1 MSRTKLGLGLG
12 LGLEM
17 QKNRR
22 APPSAAD
29 GTRARATSDGHNRD
43 HGYAI

>member
-1 MSRTKLGLGLG
+1 
-12 LGLEM
+12 M

-29 GTRARATSDGHNRD
+29 GSGEVALARVLRRLRDDVADGVGDGVSDLTRE
-43 HGYAI
+43 